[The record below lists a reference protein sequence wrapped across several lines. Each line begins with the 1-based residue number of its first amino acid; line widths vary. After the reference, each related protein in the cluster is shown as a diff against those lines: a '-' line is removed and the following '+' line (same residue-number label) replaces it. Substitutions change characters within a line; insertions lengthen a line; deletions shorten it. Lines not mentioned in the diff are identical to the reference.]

1 MLFKEGIITSGN
13 HVIKEF
19 LFRNCGA
26 RDVFTIGILWCITGC
41 ITFKNNPIPRKC
53 LTLLEMPASVMVI
66 SSGYAPQG
74 KQPVDIYRRY
84 VTI

>member
-1 MLFKEGIITSGN
+1 MLFRKRIIRSAN
-13 HVIKEF
+13 HVIKGF

-41 ITFKNNPIPRKC
+41 ITIENNPIPPKY